1 MRANH
6 IVLMEGTCVVIKVGV
21 VGCGHVARE
30 AYLPGLAALGEDR
43 AQVVAVFDTLQE
55 RVDDALAKLPG
66 ATGYTTY
73 DAFLNH
79 DGGNGID
86 LVFNLTPAPL
96 HRDITARALEAGYH
110 VYTEKPVA
118 STVKE
123 AEELAAI
130 ADRQGKVL
138 FSAPSI
144 MVTARFKWLRE
155 MLDAGEV
162 GRPTVAK
169 ASIGNMGPAAWR
181 EYIGDP
187 RVFYRKGVGPLIDVG
202 VYMLHAIT
210 GLLGPATRV
219 QASGG
224 IVIPERTILIDRYWG
239 EKVEVD
245 TPDVLSV
252 NLDLGDNRYAHLF
265 ASYATPGSKSPMFE
279 LYGTEGAF
287 SIGMREWYDG
297 NGETDIFRLNSDREG
312 GRGEWRDN
320 VRPPYRNVPEDILGA
335 GILHA
340 VDCLENG
347 TESVLTARH
356 ATHVLEIMTGA
367 LTSIDSGKA
376 VEITTTF

>member
-1 MRANH
+1 MIR
-6 IVLMEGTCVVIKVGV
+6 VGV
-21 VGCGHVARE
+21 VGCGHVARD

-43 AQVVAVFDTLQE
+43 ARVVAVFDTLQE
-55 RVDDALAKLPG
+55 RVDDALAKLPA

-73 DAFLNH
+73 DSFLDH
-79 DGGNGID
+79 DGGGEID

-96 HRDITARALEAGYH
+96 HREITARALEAGYH
-110 VYTEKPVA
+110 VYTEKPIA
-118 STVKE
+118 STIEE
-123 AEELAAI
+123 ATELADI
-130 ADRQGKVL
+130 AETNGREM
-138 FSAPSI
+138 FCAPSI
-144 MVTARFKWLRE
+144 MVTARFAWLRE
-155 MLDAGEV
+155 MLDAGEL

-187 RVFYRKGVGPLIDVG
+187 RVFYKKGVGPLIDVG

-239 EKVEVD
+239 EKVQVD

-252 NLDLGDNRYAHLF
+252 NLDLGENRYAHLF
-265 ASYATPGSKSPMFE
+265 ASFATPASKAPMFE
-279 LYGTEGAF
+279 LYGTDGAF

-297 NGETDIFRLNSDREG
+297 NGGTDVYTINADREG

-320 VRPPYRNVPEDILGA
+320 VPPPVQNDPGGILES

-340 VDCLENG
+340 VGCLESG
-347 TESVLTARH
+347 TENLLTARH
-356 ATHVLEIMTGA
+356 ATHVLEIMNGA
-367 LTSIDSGKA
+367 LASIDTGEA
-376 VEITTTF
+376 VPIMTTF

>member
-1 MRANH
+1 M
-6 IVLMEGTCVVIKVGV
+6 IKVGV
-21 VGCGHVARE
+21 IGCGHVARE
-30 AYLPGLAALGEDR
+30 AYLPGLAALGEER
-43 AQVVAVFDTLQE
+43 ARVVALFDTLQE
-55 RVDDALAKLPG
+55 RVDDALETLPG
-66 ATGYTTY
+66 AAGYTTY
-73 DAFLNH
+73 DAFLDH

-118 STVKE
+118 STVTE
-123 AEELAAI
+123 AEELAEI
-130 ADRQGKVL
+130 AASHGREL
-138 FSAPSI
+138 FCAPSI
-144 MVTARFKWLRE
+144 MVTARFAWLKE
-155 MLDAGEV
+155 MLDAGEL

-239 EKVEVD
+239 EKVQLD
-245 TPDVLSV
+245 TPDVLSI

-265 ASYATPGSKSPMFE
+265 ASYATPSSKSPMFE
-279 LYGTEGAF
+279 LYGTEGTF

-297 NGETDIFRLNSDREG
+297 NGGTDIFRVNSDREG

-320 VRPPYRNVPEDILGA
+320 VPPPTRNVPEDILGA
-335 GILHA
+335 GVLHA
-340 VDCLENG
+340 IDCLENG
-347 TESVLTARH
+347 TRSVLTARH
-356 ATHVLEIMTGA
+356 ATHVLEIMNGA
-367 LTSIDSGKA
+367 LASIDSGEA
-376 VEITTTF
+376 VEMTTSF

>member
-1 MRANH
+1 
-6 IVLMEGTCVVIKVGV
+6 
-21 VGCGHVARE
+21 VARE

-43 AQVVAVFDTLQE
+43 ARVVAVFDTLQE
-55 RVDDALAKLPG
+55 RVDDALAKLPH
-66 ATGYTTY
+66 AAGYTTY
-73 DAFLNH
+73 DAFLDH

-110 VYTEKPVA
+110 VYTEKPIA
-118 STVKE
+118 STVEE

-130 ADRQGKVL
+130 ADAQAKVL

-144 MVTARFKWLRE
+144 MVTARFAWLRE
-155 MLDAGEV
+155 MLDAGEI
-162 GRPTVAK
+162 GRPTLAK

-181 EYIGDP
+181 AYIGDP
-187 RVFYRKGVGPLIDVG
+187 RVFYKKGVGPLVDVG

-239 EKVEVD
+239 EKVQVD
-245 TPDVLSV
+245 TPDVLSI
-252 NLDLGDNRYAHLF
+252 NLNLGENRYAHLF
-265 ASYATPGSKSPMFE
+265 ASFATPSSKAPMFE

-287 SIGMREWYDG
+287 SIGARDWYSG
-297 NGETDIFRLNSDREG
+297 NGGTDIFTIVTDREG

-320 VRPPYRNVPEDILGA
+320 VPPPTRIVPEDILGA
-335 GILHA
+335 GIVHA
-340 VDCLENG
+340 VDCLEKG

-356 ATHVLEIMTGA
+356 ATHVLEIMNGA
-367 LTSIDSGKA
+367 LASIESGEA
-376 VEITTTF
+376 VEITTSF